1 MNFQN
6 EQRMKQLEKLLHQQ
20 GDRCFFCKGSIPPGE
35 ESVEH
40 LNALSNDGLKD
51 DTNCVV
57 CCKAFN
63 AVLGN
68 LSIKE
73 KFRVIL
79 NYDGVPRCPVG
90 SSQDATTVTSH
101 SAPTSPVLKQATE
114 LVVDN
119 LNRRG
124 TDRPKRRTKLV
135 STIKS
140 ILQGQASVDP
150 EAVVEMLVQQG
161 VVVMDETKVTYPGFA
176 EEGD

>member
-1 MNFQN
+1 
-6 EQRMKQLEKLLHQQ
+6 MKQLERLLHQQ

-68 LSIKE
+68 LSIKD
-73 KFRVIL
+73 KFRVVL
-79 NYDGVPRCPVG
+79 NYDGVPRCPAG
-90 SSQDATTVTSH
+90 KENSSEASKEASRIATTL
-101 SAPTSPVLKQATE
+101 SPELKQATD

-119 LNRRG
+119 LKRRG
-124 TDRPKRRTKLV
+124 TDRPKRKTKLA

-140 ILQGQASVDP
+140 ILQGQTTVAP
-150 EAVVEMLVQQG
+150 EDVVEQLVHQD
-161 VVVMDETKVTYPGFA
+161 VVVIEGTKVTYPGFA
-176 EEGD
+176 DEGG